1 MNFLE
6 NITLRRKGKKPVSG
20 TMNESKTSTSS
31 STFDDASS
39 LPDLSQ
45 DVASSEHDKISEL
58 NDQINKLTIE
68 LNSAY
73 YKIETLLQ
81 ENQALR
87 DINNELVN
95 SDRTHRYI
103 SDRVD
108 EETITENKSTTTSQT
123 TIQAQDIELPSKNSI
138 ARNKQN
144 NNSTKNKT
152 IKRSQTNKSQTE
164 SITTEKIQ
172 DIDTTP
178 KDSLIQEENTKKTCT
193 RNITNRTEIIQKAP
207 KNKNRICIV
216 STDNNVLATAQNE
229 LKNENNQVCHY
240 LTQGAD
246 IEQLLKG
253 IDTKLSDFTYDDYC
267 VILIGQEDFKTTKE
281 YTKIVQHIR
290 YTLEKIKHTNIII
303 CFPTYNYA
311 WRRQHSLRNWRIE
324 TFNNLLYMD
333 IITHEHAYYLD
344 SNRNLEVDYSMF
356 NSKTGYINH
365 TALKIIF
372 QDLKAFINDINN
384 IFMSNQTHSEEKTE
398 RLTNINQSEDGTCS
412 EDASTFFRN

>member
-73 YKIETLLQ
+73 HKIETLLQ
-81 ENQALR
+81 ENQELR

-108 EETITENKSTTTSQT
+108 EETITENKSTTTAQT
-123 TIQAQDIELPSKNSI
+123 TIQAQDIELPSKNSK

-164 SITTEKIQ
+164 SITAEKIQ

-178 KDSLIQEENTKKTCT
+178 KDSLIQEESAKKTCT
-193 RNITNRTEIIQKAP
+193 RNIANRTEIIQKAP

-384 IFMSNQTHSEEKTE
+384 IFISNQTHSEEKTE